1 MPHTSSPTRVHPVR
15 IIAGLLLSLLLGSVP
30 IPSSAAPATEKAVRA
45 MGEGDFKTALSE
57 LRPLA
62 ANRDPNAQFLLGM
75 LYDAGKGVR
84 QDQSVAAS
92 WYRKAAE
99 QNHLLAQL
107 YLGILYYSGE
117 GVKQDYKQAA
127 RWLRAPGESGNDQ
140 AQFYLGSMYARGT
153 GVKKDPSEAIRLLTK
168 AAAQRNTRAMGLLA
182 TELFSG
188 SHDGSHDEQD
198 LVDAYAWSHLAA
210 EYDQVQAMTSA
221 RGVIEQY
228 CNEEQKKKGEAA
240 ISEWKR
246 RWSKEAK
253 AGAPDR

>member
-1 MPHTSSPTRVHPVR
+1 MVKRSVSHG
-15 IIAGLLLSLLLGSVP
+15 IACLFLFLLLGSA
-30 IPSSAAPATEKAVRA
+30 IPSHAAPATDKAVRA
-45 MGEGDFKTALSE
+45 MGEGDFKTALNE

-62 ANRDPNAQFLLGM
+62 AKRDPNAQFLLGM
-75 LYDAGKGVR
+75 LYDAGKGVP

-127 RWLRAPGESGNDQ
+127 RWLRPPANSGNDQ
-140 AQFYLGSMYARGT
+140 AQFYLGSMYSRGT
-153 GVKKDPSEAIRLLTK
+153 GVKKDPSEAIRWLTK
-168 AAAQRNTRAMGLLA
+168 AATQRNTRAMGLLA

-188 SHDGSHDEQD
+188 SRDGAHDDQD

-221 RGVIEQY
+221 RVVIEQY
-228 CNEEQKKKGEAA
+228 CNEEQKKKGQAA

-246 RWSKEAK
+246 RWSREEK
-253 AGAPDR
+253 APPTRE